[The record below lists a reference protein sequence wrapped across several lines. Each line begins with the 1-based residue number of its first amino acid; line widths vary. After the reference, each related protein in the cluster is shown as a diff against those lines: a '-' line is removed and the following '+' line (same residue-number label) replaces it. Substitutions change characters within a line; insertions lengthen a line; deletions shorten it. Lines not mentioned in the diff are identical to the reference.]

1 MDSLILKINAKTYS
15 FLYHDMIAKRKKEKR
30 KENAREAH
38 LKRRMLMLRND
49 PKENGMKEKI
59 VYKINLPRK
68 NLGEWSLLKKK
79 KKKCRDRMALTHDC
93 SLLHSPS
100 TSMNFYVSRGLL
112 LFLPLCTY

>member
-1 MDSLILKINAKTYS
+1 MLKLIS

-59 VYKINLPRK
+59 VYKIKLPR
-68 NLGEWSLLKKK
+68 LGKKAGIEWQLL
-79 KKKCRDRMALTHDC
+79 MTALCCIH
-93 SLLHSPS
+93 L
-100 TSMNFYVSRGLL
+100 VQV
-112 LFLPLCTY
+112 